1 MPLPRIVKARL
12 VSGRSVPV
20 SIQGRAVRM
29 RVGDEPIDIPFQ
41 VYRSHAWKMELVGD
55 SLGQVQAAMQEG
67 EAVVVAPTQVP
78 QAEVA
83 GVEEVKVEDDLP
95 EWDLIVPPEDYLKI
109 YGRKKKLSPTVKRR
123 VELARKIVAKG
134 KDGQAK

>member
-1 MPLPRIVKARL
+1 MMPRIVRARL

-20 SIQGRAVRM
+20 SIRGEMVRM
-29 RVGDEPIDIPFQ
+29 RVGDEPRDIPWE

-67 EAVVVAPTQVP
+67 EGVVAAPTQVP

-83 GVEEVKVEDDLP
+83 EVEELKVEEDLP
-95 EWDLIVPPEDYLKI
+95 EWDIIMPPEDYLKI
-109 YGRKKKLSPTVKRR
+109 WGRKKKLSPTVKRR
-123 VELARKIVAKG
+123 VDLARKIVAKG